1 MLPKRGKGWVADDP
15 DFMTANAR
23 PVATPRSGVIILG
36 SRTVVPFVLLAP
48 GVFLVMLVILY
59 PLARLIVESIGLP
72 INFHDYTAVAAD
84 PTFWRI
90 IAITFEIAAESTVAT
105 LVLGYPLAYL
115 MAGVNRR
122 KANILLLFVL
132 VPFWTS
138 ILVRMYAWMA
148 LLGPHGPINE
158 VAMAVTGARV
168 PYHLLYDR
176 FAVIVGMT
184 HYLLPFM
191 VLSLYATMLGI
202 DRRLLEAAHSMG
214 SSERQVFARI
224 FFPLSLPG
232 VYAGSLLVF
241 ILAIGFYVTP
251 ALLGGPADTT
261 MAVYIEQEVELL
273 EWGHATAMAVV
284 LIAIVVFLFVLY
296 DRVLGFNRLFRGMN
310 RAG

>member
-1 MLPKRGKGWVADDP
+1 MTPPVSRASRERGEAARSHLPL
-15 DFMTANAR
+15 
-23 PVATPRSGVIILG
+23 I
-36 SRTVVPFVLLAP
+36 LLAP
-48 GVFLVMLVILY
+48 GVCLVTLIVLY
-59 PLARLIVESIGLP
+59 PLARLIVESLGVGF
-72 INFHDYTAVAAD
+72 NVHDYTAVVRD
-84 PTFWRI
+84 STLWRI
-90 IAITFEIAAESTVAT
+90 IRITFTIAAESTVAA
-105 LVLGYPLAYL
+105 LILGYPLAYL
-115 MAGVNRR
+115 MAALSGRR
-122 KANILLLFVL
+122 ANILLLFVL

-148 LLGPHGPINE
+148 LLGPRGPLNE
-158 VAMAVTGARV
+158 ALMALTGTDT

-202 DRRLLEAAHSMG
+202 DRRLLEAGHSMG
-214 SSERQVFARI
+214 SSGFQVFWRI

-232 VYAGSLLVF
+232 IYAGSLLTF

-261 MAVYIEQEVELL
+261 IAVYIEQEVELL

-284 LIAIVVFLFVLY
+284 LVVIVVVLFVLY
-296 DRVLGFNRLFRGMN
+296 DRALGFNKLFRGMS
-310 RAG
+310 RTV

>member
-1 MLPKRGKGWVADDP
+1 MVA
-15 DFMTANAR
+15 
-23 PVATPRSGVIILG
+23 L
-36 SRTVVPFVLLAP
+36 VV
-48 GVFLVMLVILY
+48 LY
-59 PLARLIVESIGLP
+59 PLGRLIVESLGP
-72 INFHDYTAVAAD
+72 GFNVHDYTAVVRN
-84 PTFWRI
+84 PTLWRI
-90 IAITFEIAAESTVAT
+90 IRITFTIAAESTVAA

-115 MAGVNRR
+115 MAALSRR
-122 KANILLLFVL
+122 RANILLLFVL

-148 LLGPHGPINE
+148 LLGPRGPFNK
-158 VAMAVTGARV
+158 ALMALTGSST

-202 DRRLLEAAHSMG
+202 DRRLLEAARSMG
-214 SSERQVFARI
+214 SSGFQVFKRI
-224 FFPLSLPG
+224 FLPLSLPG

-273 EWGHATAMAVV
+273 QWGQATAMAVV
-284 LIAIVVFLFVLY
+284 LVAIVVVLFTLY
-296 DRVLGFNRLFRGMN
+296 DRALGFNRLFRGMS
-310 RAG
+310 RTG